1 MMSSAQSLSSFT
13 VSSQV
18 WVADRG
24 GGGGGGGGGERRPE
38 DVDPLTPPPPPPPKT
53 HFSDFVTCSW

>member
-24 GGGGGGGGGERRPE
+24 GGGGGGGGERRPE
-38 DVDPLTPPPPPPPKT
+38 DVDPLPLPLPHKT
-53 HFSDFVTCSW
+53 HFSDFVTF

>member
-1 MMSSAQSLSSFT
+1 MMSSAQSLSSFM

-24 GGGGGGGGGERRPE
+24 GRGGGGGGGGGGRE
-38 DVDPLTPPPPPPPKT
+38 DLRM
-53 HFSDFVTCSW
+53 

>member
-24 GGGGGGGGGERRPE
+24 GGGGGGGGGGWGGE
-38 DVDPLTPPPPPPPKT
+38 KT
-53 HFSDFVTCSW
+53 